1 MIDEHMLTTVD
12 NPYNPFTKF
21 DEWHAYD
28 VAHGYHSLSLLA
40 RVFIS
45 SSELSDPD
53 QSLATERAIEEVVRE
68 NVSGMHRMISA
79 DGTPFVGSIE
89 LEVA

>member
-12 NPYNPFTKF
+12 NPYNPFIKF
-21 DEWHAYD
+21 DEWNAYD
-28 VAHGYHSLSLLA
+28 MAHGYYSLSLLA
-40 RVFIS
+40 RIVVS

-53 QSLATERAIEEVVRE
+53 QSLATERAMKEIVRE
-68 NVSGMHRMISA
+68 NVSGMHRMISK
-79 DGTPFVGSIE
+79 DGTPFSGSVQ